1 MKKNTINNVAIIN
14 LKITNLKPSKNIKN
28 EVFKNEVYFDSE
40 DELSAEKEI
49 ERLIVKKQESFYNY
63 YN

>member
-1 MKKNTINNVAIIN
+1 MEKNTIDNVTIIN
-14 LKITNLKPSKNIKN
+14 LKITNLKPSKNI
-28 EVFKNEVYFDSE
+28 KNEVYFDSE